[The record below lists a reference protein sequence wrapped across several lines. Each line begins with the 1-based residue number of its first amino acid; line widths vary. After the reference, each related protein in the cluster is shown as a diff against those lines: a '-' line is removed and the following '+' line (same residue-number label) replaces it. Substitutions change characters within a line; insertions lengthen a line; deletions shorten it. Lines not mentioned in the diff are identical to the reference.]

1 MRRAALIIA
10 AILLVTPAT
19 AYAEEIPQ
27 EIEEA
32 AERIGTEYNVSPALI
47 EAICYEESRFTP
59 QIVNKSGKNFGLM
72 QVNLTYNTARM
83 ERLGVTK
90 EELLT
95 VEGNI
100 LVATDLLA
108 ELFEQYDDA
117 CDVILVYGGFS
128 KAKIARY
135 HQDGTMPAYIVRLLE
150 RAAKYEERRDGR
162 DDTGAGENHADGDQG
177 DGLDG

>member
-1 MRRAALIIA
+1 VRRVALIIA
-10 AILLVTPAT
+10 AILLVMPAT

-27 EIEEA
+27 EVEEA
-32 AERIGTEYNVSPALI
+32 AERIGAEYNVSPALI

-72 QVNLTYNTARM
+72 QVNPTYNTARM

-90 EELLT
+90 EGLLT

-117 CDVILVYGGFS
+117 CEAMMVYGGFS
-128 KAKIARY
+128 KAKISRY
-135 HQDGTMPAYIVRLLE
+135 HRDGTMPAYIVRLLE

-162 DDTGAGENHADGDQG
+162 DDTGAGESHADGDQG